1 MPSLESQVQNSK
13 ISISPIKQ
21 IPREKADEPQP
32 STSKAEQLERAKEPL
47 LRAEMQELNVGIYEG
62 RIKQFY
68 KNWSELT
75 KNTIILDRV
84 SGLKLP
90 LKSEPNQK
98 KAPKILL
105 KISELPIYKELLITL
120 KEKGVIK
127 KCKKVQDQFLSRYFL
142 RQKPN
147 GSYGS
152 Y

>member
-1 MPSLESQVQNSK
+1 
-13 ISISPIKQ
+13 
-21 IPREKADEPQP
+21 
-32 STSKAEQLERAKEPL
+32 
-47 LRAEMQELNVGIYEG
+47 MQELNVGIYVD

-75 KNTIILDRV
+75 KNTIILDWV

-90 LKSEPNQK
+90 LKSKPNQK
-98 KAPKILL
+98 KAPKIL

-127 KCKKVQDQFLSRYFL
+127 KCKKNKTNFYLDTFQT
-142 RQKPN
+142 KPN
-147 GSYGS
+147 GSYGL